1 MARGLPA
8 YVLGGLII
16 LMGMV
21 ISISLIL
28 SIPSPI
34 TTITGYLNITANAY
48 LGLGNYLLVIV
59 GQNNFN
65 LPITRLGIYIP
76 RTGTNITVTT
86 EIPSGSYFL
95 LMIFQ
100 GLNTSSI
107 IAPGLEVYGDP
118 GNLSR
123 INRPGYAYGL
133 NATAVV
139 NDEVT
144 RHYVF
149 QAVAL
154 DSPIVVAVPYIANLS
169 RPVVTMYV
177 FQMVP
182 LGAVDIDGFGLAS
195 TTQQLTQWVA
205 CNLSKPIALTP
216 RGFTYMVINMSA
228 ANGTAWP
235 LGIGYVCNATPSTA
249 LPMPLYLLVTV
260 RYTYVYGMITV
271 VREDSFPV
279 LVIPM
284 KLSNA

>member
-8 YVLGGLII
+8 YVLGSLII
-16 LMGMV
+16 LMGMAT
-21 ISISLIL
+21 SISLIL

-34 TTITGYLNITANAY
+34 TTITGHLNITANAY
-48 LGLGNYLLVIV
+48 LGLGNYLLIIV

-65 LPITRLGIYIP
+65 LPITSLGIYIP

-95 LMIFQ
+95 LIIFQ

-118 GNLSR
+118 GNLSK

-139 NDEVT
+139 NNEAT
-144 RHYVF
+144 RHYTF
-149 QAVAL
+149 QVAAL

-169 RPVVTMYV
+169 RPVITMYL
-177 FQMVP
+177 FQMAQP
-182 LGAVDIDGFGLAS
+182 GTVDVGGFGLAS
-195 TTQQLTQWVA
+195 TTQWVT

-216 RGFTYMVINMSA
+216 REFTYMMINA
-228 ANGTAWP
+228 TATNGTAWP
-235 LGIGYVCNATPSTA
+235 LGIRYMCNASPSTT
-249 LPMPLYLLVTV
+249 PYILLTV
-260 RYTYVYGMITV
+260 RYTYVYGTITV
-271 VREDSFPV
+271 VREDQFPI
-279 LVIPM
+279 LAIPM
-284 KLSNA
+284 KLSNT